1 MEDPTRDIATLS
13 IENLTIG
20 VFAIVMTLLVLDI
33 KVPKVPANEMISAL
47 LTLWPN
53 LLAYTISFALLGIY
67 FMGYFAQFQ
76 YIKKADQ
83 NSHWISF
90 LFLALVALLPFST
103 ALLSANPYLFIALA
117 IYGGNLILIGFA
129 LYWHWIYAIRNNLVK
144 KDTSKFIIRYAV
156 LRCIIAPI
164 FYIFAIIIAFLNP
177 GISLIIFAIVPLLYI
192 IPGMK
197 DIFWFPLAN
206 WGINANKKK

>member
-1 MEDPTRDIATLS
+1 MEDPTRNITTLS

-33 KVPKVPANEMISAL
+33 KVPKVPANEMFSAL
-47 LTLWPN
+47 LGLWPN
-53 LLAYTISFALLGIY
+53 LLAYAISFALLGIY

-76 YIKKADQ
+76 YIIKADQ

-90 LFLALVALLPFST
+90 LFLSLVALLPFST
-103 ALLSANPYLFIALA
+103 ALLSANPDLFIALA
-117 IYGGNLILIGFA
+117 IYGSNLILIGLA
-129 LYWHWIYAIRNNLVK
+129 LYWHWIYAIGNNLVK
-144 KDTSKFIIRYAV
+144 KETSKFIIRYAV
-156 LRCIIAPI
+156 LRCITAPF
-164 FYIFAIIIAFLNP
+164 FYVFAIIIALLNP
-177 GISLIIFAIVPLLYI
+177 GISLIIFAIIPLLYI

-206 WGINANKKK
+206 RGIKNE